1 MVQAEQWP
9 DMQKTSSLFFGGRLG
24 GGGGLWKRGWKNYVV
39 FWVWG
44 GAPQMDLLKP
54 LWLVYAKQSAGI
66 GEGDQARTSP
76 LCARHIHPHLALH
89 TLMPSFFFFTTTC
102 PLKSKSTHI
111 HIPPIL
117 LPLPTSP
124 FLLLL
129 PCKDNQ
135 VYVKYVCSFDSWR
148 YLINSITPSAIVPR
162 VFEMR
167 TGEGGPFLILS
178 INVNIFGA
186 VAMASAK
193 SS

>member
-1 MVQAEQWP
+1 M
-9 DMQKTSSLFFGGRLG
+9 GGRG
-24 GGGGLWKRGWKNYVV
+24 GN
-39 FWVWG
+39 
-44 GAPQMDLLKP
+44 
-54 LWLVYAKQSAGI
+54 
-66 GEGDQARTSP
+66 QARTSP
-76 LCARHIHPHLALH
+76 LCARHVHPHLALH
-89 TLMPSFFFFTTTC
+89 TLMPSFSFFLTTRC
-102 PLKSKSTHI
+102 PLKSKSSSSPT
-111 HIPPIL
+111 HIPPSIL

-162 VFEMR
+162 VFEMC

-178 INVNIFGA
+178 INVNIFGD